1 MQGARGIAGVLVAAA
16 IVLGA
21 GESAGAATLKANYQ
35 LQGNLAS
42 AVAGAP
48 DLTNLGAGNR
58 FAFETVDGVRRQVL
72 RFPRGSGL
80 ALGTAGLVDPRS
92 YSVVLLFRL
101 DDLERFRRI
110 LDFSNSTSDNG
121 FYDYSGNAV
130 IYGSDGRPTRGGI
143 VFDESY
149 AQVAFTSAPAAD
161 GSQRVVAYVNGAEV
175 VAATASKDFDL
186 GPGTLRL
193 FQDNTSGPAGG
204 EESAGALACLL
215 VYDGV
220 LTADEVGQVAT
231 EPALCPAP
239 RPTLRRAKAFATS
252 KPELRDSG
260 RSERSPV
267 VDTGL
272 TVRCPI
278 GPTPCSVRARVD
290 LARSSQRAVGTR
302 LSRLGAGRF
311 SLPGGASAKVLVR
324 LSRSG
329 SRVLRDAGSVKV
341 RTSVRIT
348 VPGGR
353 AATAGQA
360 GRIEAPQP
368 PPFGRGLYTGTTS
381 QNLPIFI
388 AVDRTSI
395 RSVFLRWRARCADGK
410 LHTNTTS
417 FRGERIRRGR
427 FSFRRTLETGGTVR
441 MSGRIKGARASGTL
455 SRIGGSAF
463 GTKCAAKDI
472 GWRVRLTG
480 VETEPRR

>member
-1 MQGARGIAGVLVAAA
+1 MQGARGIVGVLVAAT
-16 IVLGA
+16 ILLGVSEGA
-21 GESAGAATLKANYQ
+21 EAATLKANYQ
-35 LQGNLAS
+35 LQGSLAS
-42 AVAGAP
+42 AVSGAP

-58 FAFETVDGVRRQVL
+58 FVFETVDGARRQVL
-72 RFPRGSGL
+72 RFPKGNGL
-80 ALGTAGLVDPRS
+80 ALSTTGLVDPRS

-130 IYGSDGRPTRGGI
+130 IYGSDDGLARGGI

-149 AQVAFTSAPAAD
+149 AQVVFTSAPATD
-161 GSQRVVAYVNGAEV
+161 NSQRVVAYVNGAEV

-186 GPGTLRL
+186 SPGTLRL

-220 LTADEVGQVAT
+220 LTADEVGQLAT

-239 RPTLRRAKAFATS
+239 KPTPRRAKAFATG

-260 RSERSPV
+260 RLGRSPV

-278 GPTPCSVRARVD
+278 GATPCSVRARVD
-290 LARSSQRAVGTR
+290 LTRSSKRALGTQAT
-302 LSRLGAGRF
+302 RLGAGRF
-311 SLPGGASAKVLVR
+311 SLPGGASAKILLR

-329 SRVLRDAGSVKV
+329 SKILREAGSLKV
-341 RTSVRIT
+341 RTSARIA

-353 AATAGQA
+353 GATAAQA
-360 GRIEAPQP
+360 GKIEAPQP
-368 PPFGRGLYTGTTS
+368 PPFGRGLYTGATS

-388 AVDRTSI
+388 VVDRTSI

-427 FSFRRTLETGGTVR
+427 FSFRRKLATGGTVR
-441 MSGRIKGARASGTL
+441 VSGRIKGVRASGTL

-472 GWRVRLTG
+472 AWRVRLTG
-480 VETEPRR
+480 LETEPRR